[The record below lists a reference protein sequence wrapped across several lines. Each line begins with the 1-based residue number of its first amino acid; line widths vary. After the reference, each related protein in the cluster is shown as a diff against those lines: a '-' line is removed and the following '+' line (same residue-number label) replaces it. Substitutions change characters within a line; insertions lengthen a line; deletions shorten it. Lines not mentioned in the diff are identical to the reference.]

1 MKKPVLWF
9 SIAIAIT
16 FVGGLVMLLPVS
28 GFDVRAMRGS
38 GTRVV
43 PIDLSTFSEAPPGH
57 SLDLLFIHHST
68 GGHWLADP
76 GLEEGV
82 DPADF
87 NIFKTHPNGGG
98 LQGAGGTGLHGQ

>member
-1 MKKPVLWF
+1 MF
-9 SIAIAIT
+9 AH
-16 FVGGLVMLLPVS
+16 
-28 GFDVRAMRGS
+28 MRGS

-43 PIDLSTFSEAPPGH
+43 PIDLSTFSEAPPDH

-68 GGHWLADP
+68 GGQWLADP

-82 DPADF
+82 DCIF

-98 LQGAGGTGLHGQ
+98 WRKAPGGTGLHGQ

>member
-1 MKKPVLWF
+1 
-9 SIAIAIT
+9 
-16 FVGGLVMLLPVS
+16 MLLPVS
-28 GFDVRAMRGS
+28 GFDFRAMRGS

-76 GLEEGV
+76 GLEEELV
-82 DPADF
+82 PRTC
-87 NIFKTHPNGGG
+87 IYKTHPNGGG
-98 LQGAGGTGLHGQ
+98 LRGAGGTGLHGQ